1 MAISYPF
8 TPELLDALPERLA
21 GLFRELDN
29 TLLTEICTRLNLSGR
44 LNEVTV
50 QGIRALRAQG
60 IDLSEIEE
68 AIRKTTGTG
77 ERELERLLDDVV
89 ARNRQYYREV
99 ADFARITAPEVVVG
113 AAAVDAIRRQ
123 TLDTYRNITQSMG
136 FLVDNGRTMLLPA
149 DTYQWALD
157 SAALRIQTGAISY
170 NQAIFGA
177 VTQLADSGIRVVS
190 YESGHKDHVDVAVR
204 RAVMTGINQLNQAYR
219 EQAMEDLETD
229 LVEITAHLGARNID
243 GPNGWENHAAWQG
256 KVYRWAE
263 KSTDP
268 FAQSEYADFADTC
281 GYGSV
286 TGIGGANCRHSFWP
300 FIDGIMERTYTD
312 EELEAMKPENRP
324 KIEFEGVEYD
334 DYQATQKQREIER
347 TYRRL
352 TRRETAYSAAG
363 QTEAAQSAIIR
374 RKRLME
380 KYEAFSRAAGLRT
393 QYERMR
399 VTYR

>member
-1 MAISYPF
+1 M
-8 TPELLDALPERLA
+8 
-21 GLFRELDN
+21 
-29 TLLTEICTRLNLSGR
+29 
-44 LNEVTV
+44 
-50 QGIRALRAQG
+50 
-60 IDLSEIEE
+60 
-68 AIRKTTGTG
+68 
-77 ERELERLLDDVV
+77 
-89 ARNRQYYREV
+89 
-99 ADFARITAPEVVVG
+99 
-113 AAAVDAIRRQ
+113 
-123 TLDTYRNITQSMG
+123 
-136 FLVDNGRTMLLPA
+136 
-149 DTYQWALD
+149 
-157 SAALRIQTGAISY
+157 
-170 NQAIFGA
+170 
-177 VTQLADSGIRVVS
+177 
-190 YESGHKDHVDVAVR
+190 
-204 RAVMTGINQLNQAYR
+204 
-219 EQAMEDLETD
+219 
-229 LVEITAHLGARNID
+229 
-243 GPNGWENHAAWQG
+243 
-256 KVYRWAE
+256 YRWAE

-363 QTEAAQSAIIR
+363 QTDAAQSAIIR

-380 KYEAFSRAAGLRT
+380 KYEAFSKAAGLRT

>member
-1 MAISYPF
+1 MTQYPF
-8 TPELLDALPERLA
+8 SPAFLEALPERLA
-21 GLFRELDN
+21 GLFRELDK

-50 QGIRALRAQG
+50 QAIRALRAQG

-77 ERELERLLDDVV
+77 EKELERLLDDVV

-229 LVEITAHLGARNID
+229 LVEVTAHLGARNID

-363 QTEAAQSAIIR
+363 QTDAAQSAIIR

-380 KYEAFSRAAGLRT
+380 KYEAFSKAAGLRT

>member
-77 ERELERLLDDVV
+77 EKELERLLDDVV

-99 ADFARITAPEVVVG
+99 AGFAGITAPEIVVG
-113 AAAVDAIRRQ
+113 DATVDAIRRQ

-190 YESGHKDHVDVAVR
+190 YESGHRDHVDVAVR

-229 LVEITAHLGARNID
+229 LVEVTAHLGARNID

-268 FAQSEYADFADTC
+268 FAQSEFR
-281 GYGSV
+281 GHLR
-286 TGIGGANCRHSFWP
+286 IRFRH
-300 FIDGIMERTYTD
+300 GHRRR
-312 EELEAMKPENRP
+312 ELPAQLLA
-324 KIEFEGVEYD
+324 V
-334 DYQATQKQREIER
+334 
-347 TYRRL
+347 YRRHNG
-352 TRRETAYSAAG
+352 TDVYRRRARG
-363 QTEAAQSAIIR
+363 DEA
-374 RKRLME
+374 RKPSQDRI
-380 KYEAFSRAAGLRT
+380 
-393 QYERMR
+393 
-399 VTYR
+399 